1 MDNNVVY
8 QNTEGRFDPQ
18 PSMAFHNFYKWW
30 LVVIG
35 ALSLLSAFMSLG
47 SDSGTSISIST
58 FLGAALNISTG
69 ICLMKMMNAGRIL
82 QTVVNV
88 LKIVGSSVTGLAS
101 LLFIF
106 CGGMFGKYLEGSLA
120 TLTGG
125 VFAIIGIVLLV
136 GSIAS
141 IVISACILKYYGKRK
156 FLFN

>member
-1 MDNNVVY
+1 MENNVVY

-35 ALSLLSAFMSLG
+35 TLSLLSAFMTLG
-47 SDSGTSISIST
+47 SDSGPSFSVSA
-58 FLGAALNISTG
+58 FLGATLNVATG
-69 ICLMKMMNAGRIL
+69 ICLMRMMNAGRIL

-101 LLFIF
+101 MLFIF

-125 VFAIIGIVLLV
+125 VFAIIGIVLLI